1 MLRMEGDDDAA
12 KKVVEEMKKAKVG
25 PSRIT
30 KKLRNYP
37 ARGKDLGIHRNFKL
51 AWILKQGGDEA
62 TAAARSMMDK
72 MVENGVADEYQF
84 NVMLKTCMSS
94 DEVREVIDVAM
105 PKAGVK
111 PNVFTYNTL
120 IDMLRMEGDDDAAKK
135 VVEEMKKAKVQPDE
149 YTKEILNSPARGE
162 ALGRMRMDMLRIEG
176 YDETA

>member
-1 MLRMEGDDDAA
+1 
-12 KKVVEEMKKAKVG
+12 
-25 PSRIT
+25 
-30 KKLRNYP
+30 
-37 ARGKDLGIHRNFKL
+37 
-51 AWILKQGGDEA
+51 
-62 TAAARSMMDK
+62 
-72 MVENGVADEYQF
+72 
-84 NVMLKTCMSS
+84 MSS